1 MSKPTPVLSKVL
13 VAAGLFVVL
22 TIAGC
27 SGRATTGTINNPGGP
42 TAKESVPPEGIRRS
56 YVKGRGPGASRAAVR
71 VNRFAWRAALDSLS
85 FMPLRTSDPYG
96 GAIATDWYT
105 PPKTPKERI
114 KVNVLVSGP
123 ELVSDTVRVTVFR
136 QIRSRRG
143 VWIAAKVNRQTGR
156 DLENVILRRARGL
169 RLAALNR

>member
-1 MSKPTPVLSKVL
+1 MSYPFQVRSIGL
-13 VAAGLFVVL
+13 VTAGLIVGL

-27 SGRATTGTINNPGGP
+27 SGRATTGTVNNPGGP
-42 TAKESVPPEGIRRS
+42 SAKEAVPPEGIRRG

-96 GAIATDWYT
+96 GAIATDWYM

-114 KVNVLVSGP
+114 KVNVLVGGP

-136 QIRSRRG
+136 EVRDKRG
-143 VWIAAKVNRQTGR
+143 AWRAAKVNKQTAR
-156 DLENVILRRARGL
+156 DLENVILRRARTL